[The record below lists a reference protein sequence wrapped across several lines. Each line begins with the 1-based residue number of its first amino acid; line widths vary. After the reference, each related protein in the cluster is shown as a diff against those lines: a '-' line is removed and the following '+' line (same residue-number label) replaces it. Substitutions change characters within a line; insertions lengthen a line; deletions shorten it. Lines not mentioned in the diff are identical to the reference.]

1 MSLFFKRS
9 IKLGKHTRLNIS
21 KNGIGVSTG
30 VKGLHIG
37 ANSKGTYVSGGK
49 DGIYYRKQLSS
60 NKDNK
65 IPLKNTMDIKDIK
78 KYNFKIVGKAV
89 NKLIKKCFIF
99 AIISFVLMAL
109 FAPLGFILLGI
120 DMIILIGTFI
130 SLEKRCWKCNKENKF
145 VDEGL

>member
-1 MSLFFKRS
+1 MGLFFRKS
-9 IKLGKHTRLNIS
+9 IRIGKHTRLNIN
-21 KNGIGVSTG
+21 KDGIGVSTG
-30 VKGLHIG
+30 IKGLHVG

-49 DGIYYRKQLSS
+49 NGVYYRKQLSS
-60 NKDNK
+60 NKNNK
-65 IPLKNTMDIKDIK
+65 ILLKNTMDIKDIK
-78 KYNFKIVGKAV
+78 KYNFKVTGKAV
-89 NKLIKKCFIF
+89 NSLIKKCFIF

-130 SLEKRCWKCNKENKF
+130 SLEKRCWKCNKENKY

>member
-1 MSLFFKRS
+1 MGLIFRKS

-60 NKDNK
+60 NKEK
-65 IPLKNTMDIKDIK
+65 IPLKNITDIKDIK
-78 KYNFKIVGKAV
+78 KYNFKITGKAI
-89 NKLIKKCFIF
+89 NSLIKKCFIF

-109 FAPLGFILLGI
+109 FAPLGFILLGM

-130 SLEKRCWKCNKENKF
+130 SLEKRCWKCNKANKF

>member
-1 MSLFFKRS
+1 MGLIFRKS

-60 NKDNK
+60 NKEK
-65 IPLKNTMDIKDIK
+65 IPLKNITDIKDIK
-78 KYNFKIVGKAV
+78 KYNFKITGKAI
-89 NKLIKKCFIF
+89 NSLIKKCFIF

-109 FAPLGFILLGI
+109 FAPLGFILLGM